1 MFVSQTLRGSET
13 LYDGPSRP
21 ARLNTLA
28 LKHFLFFSKYTKDV
42 SLYYGLMPCNGVVFG
57 K

>member
-1 MFVSQTLRGSET
+1 MFVSQTPRGSET

-42 SLYYGLMPCNGVVFG
+42 SLYYGLMSCNGVVFG